1 MDRSGRLGCVVAWDA
16 AGERELAEQFLQS
29 HGIATD
35 RRINL
40 AVSALEIR
48 IRDHPRPAVAG
59 TADEDRVQ
67 VPRLDQSVE
76 VRVEKIQARRGPPM
90 AQEPRFDVLDLQRL
104 AQ

>member
-1 MDRSGRLGCVVAWDA
+1 M
-16 AGERELAEQFLQS
+16 AEEFLQS

-40 AVSALEIR
+40 TVGALEIR
-48 IRDHPRPAVAG
+48 IRNHPRPAVAG
-59 TADEDRVQ
+59 PADEDRIQ
-67 VPRLDQSVE
+67 VPRLDQSVQM
-76 VRVEKIQARRGPPM
+76 RVEKIQARRGSPM